1 MLEIHSPLHG
11 LRGEHHLLHLPQ
23 VAVLQPPRM
32 NPRRRYS
39 ICDCLALKRS
49 NYRSPLG
56 LLIRRLHHRAVPLQ
70 HQCFRKSQHL
80 QSQYSHHLQRHLQHQ
95 SKKQSRQCSQR
106 KAVLTHC
113 LRQRFRSKPLG
124 MCNLRPVQQRQLQK
138 GLYRSPR
145 QLRLRGLAHPQ
156 YLRQP
161 RLMRH
166 RGPHRLVQSST
177 RTQAKYRR
185 HGHFWNG
192 RHSILLLQS
201 KVPRPTT
208 LQPAR
213 LTRQTRIY
221 HRKPLLSSRSRN

>member
-1 MLEIHSPLHG
+1 MVCR
-11 LRGEHHLLHLPQ
+11 LRGEHHLLHLPR

-56 LLIRRLHHRAVPLQ
+56 LLIRRLHHRAVPLR
-70 HQCFRKSQHL
+70 HQCFQKSRHL

-113 LRQRFRSKPLG
+113 LRQRFRSKPLR

-145 QLRLRGLAHPQ
+145 QLRLRGLAHHQ
-156 YLRQP
+156 YLRQQ

-166 RGPHRLVQSST
+166 RGPHRLVLSST

-185 HGHFWNG
+185 HGHFWNE
-192 RHSILLLQS
+192 RRSILLLQS
-201 KVPRPTT
+201 KVPRPMIISPAVRKD
-208 LQPAR
+208 LQP
-213 LTRQTRIY
+213 TYRQR
-221 HRKPLLSSRSRN
+221 PSP